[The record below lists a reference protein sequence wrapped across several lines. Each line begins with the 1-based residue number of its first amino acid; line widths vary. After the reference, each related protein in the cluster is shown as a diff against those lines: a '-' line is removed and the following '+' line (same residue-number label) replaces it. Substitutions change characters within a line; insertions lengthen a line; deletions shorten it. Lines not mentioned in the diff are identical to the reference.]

1 MRAPGSTGRCGK
13 PGSLEAPPPPPLHRI
28 TVDEYERIIASGA
41 VEDLRRV
48 KLIDVYMVE
57 RMGKKA
63 GHHRTTKEVLKA
75 LDDRLSP
82 GWASQ
87 KEEPTRIPA
96 DDEMEPDIANIRG
109 QEGRSNA

>member
-1 MRAPGSTGRCGK
+1 VWTRRTSRTRDLCLPAGGCAEPSDRSEPRTI
-13 PGSLEAPPPPPLHRI
+13 PPQ
-28 TVDEYERIIASGA
+28 V
-41 VEDLRRV
+41 V
-48 KLIDVYMVE
+48 KLIDVYMVD
-57 RMGKKA
+57 RTGKKA
-63 GHHRTTKEVLKA
+63 GHHWTTKEILKA

-96 DDEMEPDIANIRG
+96 YDEMEPDIANIRG

>member
-1 MRAPGSTGRCGK
+1 MSFRP
-13 PGSLEAPPPPPLHRI
+13 
-28 TVDEYERIIASGA
+28 IIASGA
-41 VEDLRRV
+41 VEDLRQV
-48 KLIDVYMVE
+48 KLIDVYMVD

-63 GHHRTTKEVLKA
+63 GHHWTTKEILKA

-96 DDEMEPDIANIRG
+96 YDEMEPDIANIRG
-109 QEGRSNA
+109 KEGRSNA